1 MQLYAKNYI
10 RKLAISKNLCTFA
23 LSDIISIIRKFKRL
37 IDKET

>member
-10 RKLAISKNLCTFA
+10 RKLPISKNLCTFA